1 MNRLKELRLR
11 EKLTLKQVAEML
23 GVSQF
28 SIIRWEKGETSP
40 NAEKLKKLA
49 DLLHVTPNELLGVEQ
64 GKEASK

>member
-1 MNRLKELRLR
+1 MNRLRELRLK
-11 EKLTLKQVAEML
+11 EKLTLQQVAKVL

-49 DLLHVTPNELLGVEQ
+49 DLLHVTPNDLLGVETE
-64 GKEASK
+64 GGSK